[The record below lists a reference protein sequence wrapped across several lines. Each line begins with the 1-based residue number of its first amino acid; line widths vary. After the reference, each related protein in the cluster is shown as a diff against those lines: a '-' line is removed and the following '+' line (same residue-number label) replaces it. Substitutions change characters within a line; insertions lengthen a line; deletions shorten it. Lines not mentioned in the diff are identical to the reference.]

1 MNTPQKP
8 NLNLAGAVDLSA
20 LATAR
25 QAQAASAQARA
36 AAPEGAIF
44 DAFETSFEA
53 TVVAKSQQGPV
64 VVDFGSAR
72 SPQSAQ
78 MTALLETLVAE
89 YGGRITL
96 AKVDAEKNPRLVQAF
111 QIQQL
116 PAFFL
121 VINGQVQPMFNGVVA
136 EAQIRQLFEQIIKI
150 AQEAGIVAPATEG
163 EGPVE
168 PPLDPRY
175 QRAFDAIEQGDWD
188 TATAAYN
195 EALAANPGDADAKA
209 GLIQVAFLR
218 RATTLDLDKVLVD
231 DMKSLADKLNR
242 ADALALTGNFVQ
254 AFDLLID
261 AIRTDIDDRD
271 ELKARL
277 LDFFVLM
284 GETPEVRDARRALT
298 NALF

>member
-1 MNTPQKP
+1 MNQLPKP

-53 TVVAKSQQGPV
+53 TVVTKSQQGPV

-78 MTALLETLVAE
+78 MTALIETLVAE
-89 YGGRITL
+89 YGGRIAL

-121 VINGQVQPMFNGVVA
+121 VINGQVQPMFTGVVP
-136 EAQIRQLFEQIIKI
+136 EAQLRQLFEQIIKI
-150 AQEAGIVAPATEG
+150 AQEAGIVAPPAEG
-163 EGPVE
+163 EAPAE

-195 EALAANPGDADAKA
+195 EALAANPADADAKA
-209 GLIQVAFLR
+209 GLVQVEFLR
-218 RATTLDLDKVLVD
+218 RASTIDLDAALTQPMANFED
-231 DMKSLADKLNR
+231 HMRR

-254 AFDLLID
+254 AFTLLID
-261 AIRTDIDDRD
+261 VVRTDLENR
-271 ELKARL
+271 EAAKARL

-284 GETPEVRDARRALT
+284 GETSEVRDARRALT